1 MPAALRCPHC
11 KKAYRIEKASEDRTF
26 KCRKCGGTIEFAARP
41 DDPAL
46 DLKPPPPKRAWW
58 KLSELPGWAA
68 AGIAAAVVGLLAYA
82 AYAGTGGSGEPHDRL
97 FDALADEYDAIT
109 GVVEDLDS
117 AEDAEAARIELVGR
131 VTEVNRLLADPRP
144 FGRTRRAVGAALLRE
159 YGEAFAAR
167 TDRLRDAKADAFER
181 QGVGGAVSRSLT
193 GLPQSLPDL
202 KRALG
207 R

>member
-1 MPAALRCPHC
+1 MKLEDALHVHERGPRHRGRRLEPHQRERRRGHV
-11 KKAYRIEKASEDRTF
+11 AE
-26 KCRKCGGTIEFAARP
+26 AARP
-41 DDPAL
+41 DL
-46 DLKPPPPKRAWW
+46 
-58 KLSELPGWAA
+58 
-68 AGIAAAVVGLLAYA
+68 V
-82 AYAGTGGSGEPHDRL
+82 
-97 FDALADEYDAIT
+97 
-109 GVVEDLDS
+109 
-117 AEDAEAARIELVGR
+117 ARVA
-131 VTEVNRLLADPRP
+131 EVNRLLADPRP